1 VFALTGRKWVN
12 FDEKSEI
19 EAAPKN
25 FMISAATLVQAE
37 IDSCMPKRS
46 YPSHATVTL

>member
-1 VFALTGRKWVN
+1 MFALTSRKLVN

-25 FMISAATLVQAE
+25 FISCRAATLVQAE
-37 IDSCMPKRS
+37 IVSCMS
-46 YPSHATVTL
+46 TQVISIS